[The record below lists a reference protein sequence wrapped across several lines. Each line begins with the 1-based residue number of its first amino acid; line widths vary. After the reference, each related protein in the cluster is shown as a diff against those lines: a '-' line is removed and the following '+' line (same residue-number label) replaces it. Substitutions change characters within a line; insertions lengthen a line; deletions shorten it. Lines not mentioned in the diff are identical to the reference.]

1 MFRVASLGLLCT
13 LLIAPSF
20 AQSTSYMGSNGL
32 PCTGHWELAEV
43 DPCLSPFAEATA
55 TSGDEARTATQE
67 PFTAAVT
74 LDTQALFSSSRSTT
88 AVTAEDP
95 LLKPES
101 DADFAEPIALAR
113 RPRQGFQWGAAMLQ
127 SGKLLAFQQG
137 MMLATDKWARYSITH
152 YRFFPQYFAAVKGT
166 LKQWDDGD
174 PFLDNYIG
182 HPLQGAVTGFIQIQN
197 DPKGRALVFSNSKTY
212 WTSRLKAMAWTAAYS
227 TQFEIG
233 PISEASIEKLGS
245 FEYQNCDTCPMVQGA
260 GWVDLVVTPT
270 LGTAW
275 LIGEDALDRYV
286 VQRIE
291 RKLGRGKWSNF
302 FRAVLNP
309 GRVGANALR
318 LKSPWYRDR
327 DYAEMRRPG
336 E

>member
-20 AQSTSYMGSNGL
+20 AQSTSYTGSNGL
-32 PCTGHWELAEV
+32 PCTGQWQLAEV
-43 DPCLSPFAEATA
+43 DPCLVPFVEASA

-67 PFTAAVT
+67 PMTAAVT
-74 LDTQALFSSSRSTT
+74 QNAQAHFSSSRSTT
-88 AVTAEDP
+88 AVSAEDP

-101 DADFAEPIALAR
+101 DTNFAEPIALAR

-137 MMLATDKWARYSITH
+137 MMLATDKWARYSM
-152 YRFFPQYFAAVKGT
+152 REGKFFRDYAASVRGG
-166 LKQWDDGD
+166 LRQWDDGD
-174 PFLDNYIG
+174 PFVDNYIG

-197 DPKGRALVFSNSKTY
+197 DPRGRTLVFSNTKPY

-233 PISEASIEKLGS
+233 PISEASIENLGS
-245 FEYQNCDTCPMVQGA
+245 FEYRNCASCPMVAGS

-275 LIGEDALDRYV
+275 LIGEDVLDRYV

-302 FRAVLNP
+302 FRALLNP

-327 DYAEMRRPG
+327 DHVDTRRITD
-336 E
+336 